1 MSDIE
6 NLDVMLG
13 NYTNSEIRDQE
24 AVDQI
29 ENDPESRRRQQ
40 DLDQN
45 VSNYRSLLNTNLSEN
60 SEITVETSRMINS
73 EISSQMSRKI
83 EEMKSDLNSQI
94 LEVINS
100 AIEERILP
108 SIENV
113 ITSSRETK
121 NTKWDLRSDGR
132 HSHRNTQI
140 TQNSDLESHGR
151 HKSKFCQQVQDSGEN
166 FPKLIATSSNQN
178 NHRRK
183 NLVDFEQSDDD
194 GYDMVTGANLT
205 PHLVPEFLTGRPMQ
219 PRNTIPLLNPSTD
232 DTLETTL
239 PAQQNPIPINTQE
252 MPHEPPVD
260 PINRLA
266 DVIMGMN
273 NKQP

>member
-1 MSDIE
+1 MPSTRKQKAKEKRSRQSDVMSDIE
-6 NLDVMLG
+6 KLDVMLG

-45 VSNYRSLLNTNLSEN
+45 ESNYRSLLNTNLSEN

-121 NTKWDLRSDGR
+121 NTKRDLRSDGGI
-132 HSHRNTQI
+132 QI
-140 TQNSDLESHGR
+140 GT
-151 HKSKFCQQVQDSGEN
+151 
-166 FPKLIATSSNQN
+166 PKLLKIQTLSHMEGIKVN
-178 NHRRK
+178 
-183 NLVDFEQSDDD
+183 F
-194 GYDMVTGANLT
+194 ANRSRT
-205 PHLVPEFLTGRPMQ
+205 HARTFL
-219 PRNTIPLLNPSTD
+219 N
-232 DTLETTL
+232 
-239 PAQQNPIPINTQE
+239 
-252 MPHEPPVD
+252 
-260 PINRLA
+260 
-266 DVIMGMN
+266 
-273 NKQP
+273 